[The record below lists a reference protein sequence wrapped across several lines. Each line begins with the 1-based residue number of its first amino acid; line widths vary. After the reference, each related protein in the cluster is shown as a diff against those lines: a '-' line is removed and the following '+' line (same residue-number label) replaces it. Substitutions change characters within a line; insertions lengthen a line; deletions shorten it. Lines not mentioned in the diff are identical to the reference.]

1 MNLLKPTNDYVFK
14 RIFGQKKNSELLK
27 DLLEAILPEIKINTL
42 EVNQEVSLEREVMTD
57 KLGVLDIV
65 ATLNSGIK
73 VNIEMQVKNYHNTV
87 DRSVFYES
95 GLYHKNLEKNEDYVK
110 IPRAIG
116 IWILNYDIFD
126 KRTISRNCKIKKR
139 L

>member
-1 MNLLKPTNDYVFK
+1 MSLLKPTNDYVFK

-27 DLLEAILPEIKINTL
+27 DLLEAILTDIKIDTL
-42 EVNQEVSLEREVMTD
+42 EVKQEVSLEREVMTD

-65 ATLNSGIK
+65 ATLNSGIR

-87 DRSVFYES
+87 DRSVFYEA
-95 GLYHKNLEKNEDYVK
+95 GLYHENLQKNEDYIK
-110 IPRAIG
+110 IPKAIG

-126 KRTISRNCKIKKR
+126 KRTIS
-139 L
+139 